1 MLKDHRLSIGEA
13 ASRQAFSRS
22 PCADVT
28 PSRIFILSDVR
39 LFREGLMLSLSHQP
53 DIEIIEALPPSPAVI
68 AQITESDAV
77 ALLLD
82 VTMPGALDVCREL
95 NSRAPGI
102 KIIAFAVNEVD
113 NELMTCAEA
122 GIDGYVT
129 RDGTAA
135 DVVVA
140 IQSAVRDEVTCSP
153 RVAALLF
160 QRVATLSEAT
170 RGAQAGPMLT
180 RRERE
185 IATLIAEGLSNKE
198 IARSLRISS
207 ATVKNH
213 VHNVLEKLQI
223 RRRGEAAA
231 RLRREVAGQM
241 DARSSPGQAVL

>member
-1 MLKDHRLSIGEA
+1 
-13 ASRQAFSRS
+13 
-22 PCADVT
+22 
-28 PSRIFILSDVR
+28 
-39 LFREGLMLSLSHQP
+39 MLSLSHQP
-53 DIEIIEALPPSPAVI
+53 GIEIIEVLPPSSAVI
-68 AQITESDAV
+68 SQITQSDAV

-82 VTMPGALDVCREL
+82 VTMPGAFDVCRQL
-95 NSRAPGI
+95 NSQGSRI
-102 KIIAFAVNEVD
+102 KIIAVAVNEVD
-113 NELMTCAEA
+113 KELIKCAEA

-129 RDGTAA
+129 RDGTVD

-140 IQSAVRDEVTCSP
+140 IQHAVRGEVACSP

-160 QRVATLSEAT
+160 QHVATLSEAT
-170 RGAQAGPMLT
+170 RNAQVGPMLT

-198 IARSLRISS
+198 IARLLRISS

-231 RLRREVAGQM
+231 RLRPEVVGPI
-241 DARSSPGQAVL
+241 DARSSPRQAVL